1 MNLNLD
7 QFEMVLA
14 VAIITLSIV
23 SLVSSMRQDLKDV
36 GRLRFRWVY
45 LLILGLIFISIN
57 TIFRIT
63 KVHWGIRIILTTIG
77 VTCVG
82 GTVCSVQESKPAAGV
97 KLVSY
102 AIQ

>member
-7 QFEMVLA
+7 QFEMMLA

-45 LLILGLIFISIN
+45 LIFH
-57 TIFRIT
+57 
-63 KVHWGIRIILTTIG
+63 KYQHHP
-77 VTCVG
+77 
-82 GTVCSVQESKPAAGV
+82 QD
-97 KLVSY
+97 Y
-102 AIQ
+102 

>member
-45 LLILGLIFISIN
+45 LIILGLVPLNIN
-57 TIFRIT
+57 NALGDPEATR
-63 KVHWGIRIILTTIG
+63 GIRVFLTIIGILCVLPGVIG
-77 VTCVG
+77 
-82 GTVCSVQESKPAAGV
+82 ESMNRSKQP
-97 KLVSY
+97 
-102 AIQ
+102 